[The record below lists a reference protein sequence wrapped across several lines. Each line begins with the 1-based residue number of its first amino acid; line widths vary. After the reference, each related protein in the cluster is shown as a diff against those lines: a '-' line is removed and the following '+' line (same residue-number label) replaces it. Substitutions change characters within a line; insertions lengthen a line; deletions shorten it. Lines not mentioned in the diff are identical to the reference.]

1 MLRFLRPRAAF
12 LEDGETPVDDLAF
25 LARHRGTLKRLSVVG
40 DEPVDV
46 AEINQLKALERLDID
61 APGGA
66 KDVLRLRN
74 LPNLLELSVTLRGEG
89 ESALRIDWA
98 GGSALESL
106 WLAGPDENDIDSLQ
120 YLTRLVDLRL
130 EAPPRIPAA
139 VGRELVILDIS
150 AGEVEWPEQILGLDS
165 LKDLTISESATLTD
179 LNAFRYAPPLDDLE
193 LSDLPNLRSL
203 AGVRLADGAA
213 VLISDCPNLADL
225 GGIDRS
231 RLDGNVTG
239 SPLVGFP

>member
-74 LPNLLELSVTLRGEG
+74 LPNLLELYVTLRGEG

-98 GGSALESL
+98 GAVLEQL

-120 YLTRLVDLRL
+120 YLTRLVDLWL

-139 VGRELVILDIS
+139 VGRELVLLDIS

-165 LKDLTISESATLTD
+165 LEVLTISESATLTD
-179 LNAFRYAPPLDDLE
+179 LNAFRYAPPLTDLE

-203 AGVRLADGAA
+203 AGVRLADGAD
-213 VLISDCPNLADL
+213 VLITDCPNLADL